1 MKSMLYSLMLSCAL
15 AAALMGHA
23 AGERHG
29 QQDRIKS
36 TTAKLGLTAE
46 QQSQSTAIFSD
57 AQATESALRASL
69 KTAHQALNDAVKSN
83 DTVGIEQRSSTL
95 GNLTAQLTL
104 AQSKARSAV
113 RATGQ

>member
-1 MKSMLYSLMLSCAL
+1 MLYSLMLSCAL

-46 QQSQSTAIFSD
+46 QQSQSTAIFSN
-57 AQATESALRASL
+57 AQATEAALRASL
-69 KTAHQALNDAVKSN
+69 KTLNDAVKSN
-83 DTVGIEQRSSTL
+83 NTVGIEQRSSTL
-95 GNLTAQLTL
+95 GNLTDRKSTRLNSSHL
-104 AQSKARSAV
+104 
-113 RATGQ
+113 GI